1 MDTCRLKDVMVSW
14 MTLWLA
20 SEHVGRSFAHE
31 REGIIDGGLSDAE
44 VREYITKVA
53 APESPLAQRVAML
66 PKRNLIL
73 KKKHHFFSC
82 EVKTVLSTIVI
93 GTFPE

>member
-1 MDTCRLKDVMVSW
+1 MVSW

-73 KKKHHFFSC
+73 KKNTFFFP
-82 EVKTVLSTIVI
+82 VK
-93 GTFPE
+93 

>member
-1 MDTCRLKDVMVSW
+1 MVSW

-66 PKRNLIL
+66 PKRNLFW
-73 KKKHHFFSC
+73 KKQNTNLYCECEDSAFQSLWLEHFQN
-82 EVKTVLSTIVI
+82 EVII
-93 GTFPE
+93 ER

>member
-1 MDTCRLKDVMVSW
+1 MVSW

-44 VREYITKVA
+44 VGQPGGSRLVLGGKNGY
-53 APESPLAQRVAML
+53 ESWVMSQLQGASEEL
-66 PKRNLIL
+66 
-73 KKKHHFFSC
+73 
-82 EVKTVLSTIVI
+82 LS
-93 GTFPE
+93 

>member
-1 MDTCRLKDVMVSW
+1 MVSW

-44 VREYITKVA
+44 VGQPGGA
-53 APESPLAQRVAML
+53 AGCWV
-66 PKRNLIL
+66 
-73 KKKHHFFSC
+73 
-82 EVKTVLSTIVI
+82 VKMVMRKL
-93 GTFPE
+93 

>member
-1 MDTCRLKDVMVSW
+1 MRLKEVMVSW

-44 VREYITKVA
+44 VGQPGSGSRW
-53 APESPLAQRVAML
+53 
-66 PKRNLIL
+66 
-73 KKKHHFFSC
+73 
-82 EVKTVLSTIVI
+82 VLGGKNGYEKII
-93 GTFPE
+93 EGL